1 VNLFWDKV
9 QKWTRRTDMTL
20 AMFVIGTPLLFQGLK
35 NQLVASVRYV
45 EG

>member
-1 VNLFWDKV
+1 
-9 QKWTRRTDMTL
+9 MTL

-45 EG
+45 EERRKPRTIGTEGITFYP